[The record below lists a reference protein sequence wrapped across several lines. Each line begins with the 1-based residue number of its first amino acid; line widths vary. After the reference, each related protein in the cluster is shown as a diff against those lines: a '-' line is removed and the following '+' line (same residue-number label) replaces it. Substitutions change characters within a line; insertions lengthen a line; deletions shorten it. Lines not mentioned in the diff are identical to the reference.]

1 MIFLEGFLESVFF
14 GNSVR
19 NYLYALGIFFV
30 SICLL
35 YLMKNL
41 ILKRFKGLAGKTKN
55 NIDDIIILA
64 FEHINWFFY
73 FVLSFYLSL
82 KFISIP
88 EIFNKSIDY
97 ILIIFASFYI
107 IKLISIIIDQGAKI
121 IIKNRIKAGNGN
133 DSSIIDLMKVFL
145 KISLW
150 IIGLIWI
157 LSNLGFNVA
166 SLIAGLGIGGIA
178 IALALQNV
186 LSDIFASFSIYF
198 DKPFRVGDFIVIGND
213 MGIVQKIGI
222 KTTRLKTLQGEELV
236 ISNKELT
243 ESRVHNYK
251 KMDKRR
257 VVFNVGVTY
266 DTPVSKIKKVPGMIK
281 KIFDKMEL
289 ATLDR
294 VHFNKFN
301 DSNLN
306 FEIVYYVDSSEYNI
320 YMDKNQ
326 DIHLA
331 IKELFDKEKIEFA
344 FPTSTV
350 HLVKN

>member
-1 MIFLEGFLESVFF
+1 MAVDITLNSIFF
-14 GNSVR
+14 GNSLISYSKAFGVFIFSFMILYIIR
-19 NYLYALGIFFV
+19 LFIIKYLKAIAEKTHNRFDDALIRG
-30 SICLL
+30 
-35 YLMKNL
+35 
-41 ILKRFKGLAGKTKN
+41 
-55 NIDDIIILA
+55 
-64 FEHINWFFY
+64 FESLSWFFY
-73 FVLSFYLSL
+73 IVVSLFFAVKYIVVPHIIDIIANYL
-82 KFISIP
+82 
-88 EIFNKSIDY
+88 
-97 ILIIFASFYI
+97 LIIFVSYYA
-107 IKLISIIIDQGAKI
+107 ISILGRIIDHSAEILINKR
-121 IIKNRIKAGNGN
+121 NKAGNG
-133 DSSIIDLMKVFL
+133 DDHVIIDLMRRFIKV
-145 KISLW
+145 SLW

-157 LSNLGFNVA
+157 LSNLGFNVT

-198 DKPFRVGDFIVIGND
+198 DKPFRVGDFIVVGND

-236 ISNKELT
+236 VSNKELT
-243 ESRVHNYK
+243 ESRVHNFK

-266 DTPVSKIKKVPGMIK
+266 DTPISKLKKIPLSIK
-281 KIFDKMEL
+281 KIFDNIEL
-289 ATLDR
+289 VTLDR
-294 VHFNKFN
+294 VHFNRFN

-306 FEIVYYVDSSEYNI
+306 FEIVYYVDSGDYNT

-344 FPTSTV
+344 FPTSSI
-350 HLVKN
+350 HLIH